1 MAKEQLYELGMTKL
15 HIMTQPGLVV
25 IAQISKHTEILNVLD
40 RSASFILIP
49 GQVQC
54 ITFVIL
60 PSVTLLFTWGI
71 FKVFRY
77 QPFYSQIRWSGWGI
91 DGLRASVKFNRPL
104 TVAATSAGEMSATR
118 ATTGWKAKTDYS

>member
-71 FKVFRY
+71 FNVFILV
-77 QPFYSQIRWSGWGI
+77 QVSTFLFTNTLEWMG
-91 DGLRASVKFNRPL
+91 N
-104 TVAATSAGEMSATR
+104 
-118 ATTGWKAKTDYS
+118 